1 MALVRAL
8 GSDPVKGTSKWFLEE
23 TRILSGLV
31 LVPAQ
36 IFLRT
41 ALWLLSVYFT
51 KYWIQTRAKHGG
63 GGCVAKANLGLKD
76 SFLDKDF
83 VFCKL
88 KQGRGHLPLSPWM
101 RSPYSCQKSRNLL
114 EYSYLWAESLWLK
127 PWIFFSSPLLSSE
140 LIWVFVQS
148 IQIFCS
154 FLVLLTHAAEGIRGA
169 RAASLGKA
177 GLSFYCFSWDALVP
191 GLSLL

>member
-1 MALVRAL
+1 MSCQPKYQVSVR
-8 GSDPVKGTSKWFLEE
+8 VKQGAEFSENPK
-23 TRILSGLV
+23 RQVQG
-31 LVPAQ
+31 VPAQ

-88 KQGRGHLPLSPWM
+88 KQGRGHLPLSPRM
-101 RSPYSCQKSRNLL
+101 RSRYSCQKSRNLL

>member
-1 MALVRAL
+1 M
-8 GSDPVKGTSKWFLEE
+8 
-23 TRILSGLV
+23 
-31 LVPAQ
+31 
-36 IFLRT
+36 
-41 ALWLLSVYFT
+41 
-51 KYWIQTRAKHGG
+51 
-63 GGCVAKANLGLKD
+63 KD

-83 VFCKL
+83 VL
-88 KQGRGHLPLSPWM
+88 KSLSCVWLFATMDCSPPGSSVHGILQARILEWVAIPFSRGSSQPRDQTQVSCIAGRGFNLWATGEAQTKTREGASAPFSWR
-101 RSPYSCQKSRNLL
+101 RSWCFCQKSRSLL
-114 EYSYLWAESLWLK
+114 EYSYLWAGSLWLK
-127 PWIFFSSPLLSSE
+127 PWIFFSSPRLSSE

-148 IQIFCS
+148 IQIFRS